1 MLRIITMRYGDEYD
15 KWYEDNFVHMINK
28 YSNLNYD
35 ELYVLDNIDPHFA
48 NDKTKMFN
56 KLSLFKKFTDGCIN
70 MCFDID
76 TIIKGD
82 LNKFVTDEFTM
93 CDAKAWQHPDY
104 YSKYG
109 LASDVLTWS
118 DDMSFIYDDFVK
130 NLDYNLE
137 NGNEGTDAWF
147 RQYKPKTFD
156 TKLYTSIRCK
166 TNFDDYPIVFFKG
179 HKETMLKKGWWH
191 EYTLPQKDWWSNNE
205 LKNRYQ
211 K

>member
-15 KWYEDNFVHMINK
+15 KWYEDKFVQMINK
-28 YSNLNYD
+28 YSNLDYD

-166 TNFDDYPIVFFKG
+166 TNFDDYPIVFFNG

>member
-15 KWYEDNFVHMINK
+15 KWYEDNFVYMINK
-28 YSNLNYD
+28 YSNLKYD
-35 ELYVLDNIDPHFA
+35 ELYVLDDIDPNFA

-56 KLSLFKKFTDGCIN
+56 KLSLFKKFNDGCIN

-137 NGNEGTDAWF
+137 YGDEGTDAWF
-147 RQYKPKTFD
+147 KQYKPKTFD

-166 TNFDDYPIVFFKG
+166 TNYDDYPIVFFNG

-191 EYTLPQKDWWSNNE
+191 EYTLPQKDWWDNHK
-205 LKNRYQ
+205 LKNRFQ

>member
-15 KWYEDNFVHMINK
+15 KWYEDNFVYMINK
-28 YSNLNYD
+28 YSNLKYD
-35 ELYVLDNIDPHFA
+35 ELYVLDDIDSNFA

-56 KLSLFKKFTDGCIN
+56 KLSLFKKFNDGCIN

-137 NGNEGTDAWF
+137 NGDEGTDAWF
-147 RQYKPKTFD
+147 KQYKPKTFD

-166 TNFDDYPIVFFKG
+166 TNYDDYPIVFFNG

-191 EYTLPQKDWWSNNE
+191 EYTLPQKDWWDNHK
-205 LKNRYQ
+205 LKNRFQ

>member
-15 KWYEDNFVHMINK
+15 KWYEDNFVYMINK
-28 YSNLNYD
+28 YSNLKYD
-35 ELYVLDNIDPHFA
+35 ELYVLDDIDPNFA

-56 KLSLFKKFTDGCIN
+56 KLSLFKKFNDGCIN

-137 NGNEGTDAWF
+137 NGDEGTDAWF
-147 RQYKPKTFD
+147 KQYKPKTFD

-166 TNFDDYPIVFFKG
+166 TNYDDYPIVFFNG

-191 EYTLPQKDWWSNNE
+191 EYTLPQRDWWDNHK
-205 LKNRYQ
+205 LKNRFQ

>member
-1 MLRIITMRYGDEYD
+1 
-15 KWYEDNFVHMINK
+15 
-28 YSNLNYD
+28 
-35 ELYVLDNIDPHFA
+35 
-48 NDKTKMFN
+48 MFN

-82 LNKFVTDEFTM
+82 LNKFITDEFTM

-166 TNFDDYPIVFFKG
+166 TNFDDYPIVFFNG

>member
-166 TNFDDYPIVFFKG
+166 TNFDYYPILFFNG

>member
-28 YSNLNYD
+28 YSNLKYD
-35 ELYVLDNIDPHFA
+35 ELFVLEDIDPNFV

-56 KLSLFKKFTDGCIN
+56 KLSLFKKFKDGCIN

-130 NLDYNLE
+130 NLDHNLE
-137 NGNEGTDAWF
+137 NGDEGTDAWF
-147 RQYKPKTFD
+147 KQYKPKTFD

-166 TNFDDYPIVFFKG
+166 TNYDDYPIVFFNG
-179 HKETMLKKGWWH
+179 HKDTMLKKGWWH
-191 EYTLPQKDWWSNNE
+191 EYTLPQKDWWDNHK
-205 LKNRYQ
+205 LKNRFQ

>member
-28 YSNLNYD
+28 YSNLDYD

-166 TNFDDYPIVFFKG
+166 TNFDDYPIVFFNG

>member
-15 KWYEDNFVHMINK
+15 KWYEDNFVYMINK
-28 YSNLNYD
+28 YSNLKYD
-35 ELYVLDNIDPHFA
+35 ELYVLDDIDPNFA

-56 KLSLFKKFTDGCIN
+56 KLSLFKKFNDGCIN

-137 NGNEGTDAWF
+137 NGDEGTDAWF
-147 RQYKPKTFD
+147 KQYKPKTFD

-166 TNFDDYPIVFFKG
+166 TNYDDYPIVFFNG

-191 EYTLPQKDWWSNNE
+191 EYTLPQKDWWDNHK
-205 LKNRYQ
+205 LKNRFQ